1 MISILAAFL
10 VGIVTSAI
18 LTPVVSRLALLVG
31 AVDHP
36 EARKVHTGSIPRM
49 GGVAVFVAFAASLT
63 TYWLLETDFFGTL
76 WLVRTEGIIFGG
88 ALLLVML
95 LGIWDD
101 IHGLSPAR
109 KAAVQVV
116 IATLMY
122 AAGFRV
128 SFIDTSAAE
137 VSLFL
142 VVLEY
147 VLTVLW
153 VVGITNAVNLIDGLD
168 GLAAGVGTI
177 SALTIVPIAYL
188 NGDAGSAIISL
199 LLAGA
204 LIGFLRHNFNP
215 ARIFL
220 GDSGSLF
227 LGLALSVLSMTSS
240 TKTSTFFSI
249 LVPMLALGLPIIDT
263 SLSMLRR
270 LFMTFAQDHPAAASL
285 GSRMKH
291 MFLPDRSHIH
301 HRLLERGLSHRD
313 TVVVLYA
320 ASVVLGG
327 GALALTYLQNRE
339 AFLILVAVGIATVV
353 SIRQLR
359 YTEIS
364 LFRTGALLPLYNRDF
379 IHRGSAQAFLDIG
392 FIVLSF
398 LLAQYLAAYSHHWGP
413 ATRDT
418 IILATILTPAQLLIF
433 WLSGMYKGS
442 IRLSGIRD
450 GLRVI
455 RSVTLAGLATWI
467 ILSLSPFEA
476 DISATSLLLNFY
488 LLLTL
493 CLGSR
498 LSFKVLRHL
507 SRPDLK
513 TGRRVLIYGAGRG
526 GVQLVDRIFNGELS
540 DLVPVGFLDEDPVI
554 EGKTVHGLMV
564 YGGHWKL
571 ASVAR
576 AKKIDEVIITV
587 DSLTP
592 ELERRIYHVARRKRL
607 KIRQLRLTL
616 QELVTP
622 EGDEFGTGGSVTP
635 APQPG

>member
-1 MISILAAFL
+1 MVTLIAAFL
-10 VGIVTSAI
+10 IGLVTSAV
-18 LTPVVSRLALLVG
+18 LTPIVSRLAVLVG

-36 EARKVHTGSIPRM
+36 EARKVHSGSIPRM
-49 GGVAVFVAFAASLT
+49 GGVAVFIAFAVSLA
-63 TYWLLETDFFGTL
+63 TYWVLEPHLLSTL
-76 WLVRTEGIIFGG
+76 WLAKPEGIIFGG

-101 IHGLSPAR
+101 INGLSPAR

-122 AAGFRV
+122 AAGFRA
-128 SFIDTSAAE
+128 SFINTAGADAG
-137 VSLFL
+137 LFL
-142 VVLEY
+142 VILEY

-153 VVGITNAVNLIDGLD
+153 IVGITNAVNLIDGLD
-168 GLAAGVGTI
+168 GLAAGVATI

-188 NGDAGSAIISL
+188 NGDPGSAVISL

-285 GSRMKH
+285 GGRLKH

-301 HRLLERGLSHRD
+301 HRLLERGLSHRNS
-313 TVVVLYA
+313 VVVLYG
-320 ASVVLGG
+320 ASLVLGA
-327 GALALTYLQNRE
+327 GALGLTFLQNRE
-339 AFLILVAVGIATVV
+339 AFMILIAVGIATVV

-359 YTEIS
+359 YSEIS
-364 LFRTGALLPLYNRDF
+364 LFRTGALLPFYERDF

-398 LLAQYLAAYSHHWGP
+398 LLSQYLASYSHQWGP

-418 IILATILTPAQLLIF
+418 IILGTILTPLLLLIF

-455 RSVTLAGLATWI
+455 RSVSLATLATWV
-467 ILSLSPFEA
+467 ILSVAPFEA
-476 DISATSLLLNFY
+476 DLSATSILLNFY
-488 LLLTL
+488 FLITF

-526 GVQLVDRIFNGELS
+526 GVQLVDRIFNGELP

-554 EGKTVHGLMV
+554 ERKTVHGLMV
-564 YGGHWKL
+564 FGGHWKL

-576 AKKIDEVIITV
+576 SKKVDEVIITV
-587 DSLTP
+587 DQLTP

-616 QELVTP
+616 QELVVA
-622 EGDEFGTGGSVTP
+622 EDDFGDRGTVASAQQAG
-635 APQPG
+635 